1 MFYENVS
8 KVPEHIRDCNVNVSK
23 RKTTHS
29 TVISERGLTLLD
41 GDVSGVEG
49 GDEGGLGQ
57 RVLEREELVLGDGVG
72 AGLEH
77 CLAADGREVGARD
90 ISESQLSTVVLS
102 RVQAVGIT
110 FVHQLA
116 FSGTP
121 QI

>member
-1 MFYENVS
+1 M
-8 KVPEHIRDCNVNVSK
+8 
-23 RKTTHS
+23 
-29 TVISERGLTLLD
+29 SEKGLTLLD

-77 CLAADGREVGARD
+77 CLAADGREVGTGD
-90 ISESQLSTVVLS
+90 VPESQLTAVVLR

-116 FSGTP
+116 FPGTP
-121 QI
+121 QIHISGLGIHGRNSM